1 MRITMPV
8 SPGIAQR
15 LLLLSLEVLKEMQN
29 APYITLHYLCPRDVN
44 WAIALET
51 KITRNVSRF
60 EDNVD
65 ALQVASAME

>member
-29 APYITLHYLCPRDVN
+29 APYITLHYLCLRDVN